1 MDCPQAQLHLDQLL
15 EQGEIEPATH
25 RCGLDLLAANQQPTD
40 QGALNSASA
49 EALEQW
55 ARQNALRW
63 QDNLEVEAF
72 GERFEVGHGHTYG
85 CIEQMLSCIDQA
97 FLVELLNQLEAAA
110 AQPSMQGL
118 QDSSQG
124 CC

>member
-1 MDCPQAQLHLDQLL
+1 MDCSQALHHLDQLL

-25 RCGLDLLAANQQPTD
+25 RCGLDLLDASQQASD
-40 QGALNSASA
+40 QGVLKGASA

-85 CIEQMLSCIDQA
+85 CIEQMLSCIDHA

-110 AQPSMQGL
+110 QRSMQEP

>member
-1 MDCPQAQLHLDQLL
+1 MDCSQARHHLDQLL

-25 RCGLDLLAANQQPTD
+25 RCGLDLLDAGQQASD
-40 QGALNSASA
+40 QGVLNCASA

-85 CIEQMLSCIDQA
+85 CIEQMLSCIDHA

-110 AQPSMQGL
+110 QRSMQEP

>member
-1 MDCPQAQLHLDQLL
+1 MDCHQAQRHLDQLL

-25 RCGLDLLAANQQPTD
+25 RCGLDLLDAGQQATD
-40 QGALNSASA
+40 PVALNCASA

-63 QDNLEVEAF
+63 QDNLEVAAF
-72 GERFEVGHGHTYG
+72 GERFELGHGHTYG
-85 CIEQMLSCIDQA
+85 FIEQMLSCIDYS
-97 FLVELLNQLEAAA
+97 FLMELLNQLEAS
-110 AQPSMQGL
+110 AQPSMQEP

>member
-1 MDCPQAQLHLDQLL
+1 MDCHQAQRHLDQLL
-15 EQGEIEPATH
+15 EQGEIEAATH
-25 RCGLDLLAANQQPTD
+25 RCGLDLLDAGQQATEPVALK
-40 QGALNSASA
+40 GASS

-63 QDNLEVEAF
+63 QNKLEAEAF

-85 CIEQMLSCIDQA
+85 CIEQMLSCIDHA
-97 FLVELLNQLEAAA
+97 FLRELLNQLEAAA
-110 AQPSMQGL
+110 LRSMQEP

>member
-1 MDCPQAQLHLDQLL
+1 MDCHQAQRRLDQLL

-25 RCGLDLLAANQQPTD
+25 RCGLDLLDANQQASD
-40 QGALNSASA
+40 QGVLKGAST

-72 GERFEVGHGHTYG
+72 GKRFEVGHGHTYG
-85 CIEQMLSCIDQA
+85 CIEQMLSCIDHA
-97 FLVELLNQLEAAA
+97 FLMELLNQLEEA
-110 AQPSMQGL
+110 AQRSMQEP

>member
-1 MDCPQAQLHLDQLL
+1 MDCHQAQRRLDQLL

-25 RCGLDLLAANQQPTD
+25 RCGLDLLAANQQPTN
-40 QGALNSASA
+40 QGALNSGSA

-85 CIEQMLSCIDQA
+85 CIEQMLSCIDHA
-97 FLVELLNQLEAAA
+97 FLVELLNQLEEA
-110 AQPSMQGL
+110 AQRSMQEP

>member
-1 MDCPQAQLHLDQLL
+1 MDCSQARHHLDQLL
-15 EQGEIEPATH
+15 EQREIEPATH
-25 RCGLDLLAANQQPTD
+25 RCGLDLLDAGQQASD
-40 QGALNSASA
+40 QGVLNCASA

-85 CIEQMLSCIDQA
+85 CIEQMLSCIDHA

-110 AQPSMQGL
+110 QRSMQEP

>member
-1 MDCPQAQLHLDQLL
+1 MDCHQAQRRLDQLL

-85 CIEQMLSCIDQA
+85 CIEQMLSCIDHA

-110 AQPSMQGL
+110 QRSMQEP

>member
-1 MDCPQAQLHLDQLL
+1 MDCHQAQRRLDQLL

-25 RCGLDLLAANQQPTD
+25 RCGLDLLDANQQASD
-40 QGALNSASA
+40 QGVLKGASA

-85 CIEQMLSCIDQA
+85 CIEQMLSCIDHA

-110 AQPSMQGL
+110 QRSMQEP

>member
-1 MDCPQAQLHLDQLL
+1 MDCSQAQLHLDQLL

-25 RCGLDLLAANQQPTD
+25 RCGLDLLDASQQASD
-40 QGALNSASA
+40 QGVLKGASA

-85 CIEQMLSCIDQA
+85 CIEQMLSCIDHA
-97 FLVELLNQLEAAA
+97 FLVELLNQLEEA
-110 AQPSMQGL
+110 AQRSMQEP